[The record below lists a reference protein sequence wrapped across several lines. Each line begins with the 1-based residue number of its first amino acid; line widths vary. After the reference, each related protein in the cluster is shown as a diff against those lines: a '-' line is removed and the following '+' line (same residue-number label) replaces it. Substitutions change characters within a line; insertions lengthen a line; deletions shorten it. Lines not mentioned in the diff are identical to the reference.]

1 MNKTSIKN
9 FAIWARNKL
18 IEEITYKAG
27 LYGITDAGIA
37 PELPASTDTIKFY
50 NIGTKE
56 PAKVEGKEIQM
67 RNSLAKVIERK
78 AKDLKYKEAF
88 EYVVEEV
95 AYTWFNRLIAVRFME
110 VNDYLPSGVR
120 VLSSEI
126 SGKNEPDMVSSPF
139 ETDIDFT
146 DADREYMANL
156 KDDELFRFLF
166 IKQCNK
172 LNEVLPELFEKT
184 DNYTELLLTLSFTD
198 TDSVVYH
205 LVHDISEDDFN
216 VEKEG
221 QVQIIGWLYQY
232 YNTEPKDK
240 VFAALKKNVKI
251 SKENI
256 PAATQLFTPDW
267 IVRYMVENSLGR
279 LWVDGHQDF
288 DKSEWK
294 YYLEEAEQEDEVKAK
309 LEEIRAEAKNIS
321 PEDIKVLDPCM
332 GSGHILVYA
341 FDVLMQIYLS
351 QGYAERDAASLII
364 KNNLFGADIDKRAY
378 QLSYFALMMKGRAHD
393 RRFLT
398 REVKPN
404 ICNFQ
409 ELGGLEA
416 DNLNGE
422 LADFVKQFENAD
434 TYGSLLE
441 VGEFDAEK
449 IAAEINGFEEDM
461 FTVGYKDILDRML
474 VAYTVLGQK
483 YDVVVTNPPYMGA
496 SGMDTKL
503 TDYVKKNY
511 PDSKS
516 DLFAVFIE
524 KCIHFTKTNAY
535 YAMITQHAFMFL
547 SSYEKFREKLLHKTI
562 INMAHL
568 GSRAF
573 DEIGGEVVQT
583 TSFVNVNC
591 MIPFYLGSYIRLV
604 DGLSEAEKE
613 SKFNSKNSKYI
624 TSQENFKNIPGT
636 PFSYWI
642 NDCVYKAFNNK
653 QIGEQALLCQGLT
666 TTDNNLYV
674 RNWYE
679 PSYVNIYFEAQ
690 NSDDAKNSKLK
701 WFPFNKGGSF
711 RKWYGNNDLVV
722 NYKDDGLEIKNSV
735 LKKYP
740 YLKTPDFVVK
750 NSKHYFSEGLT
761 WSALAN
767 DFSIRYVKSGSICAD
782 KGQGLFSDD
791 YLKYYCGFLNSKVAS
806 IFLKILSPTL
816 DFNCGYVR
824 KTPIIY
830 PDNIDT
836 CNYIENH
843 VSNNINLSKEDWD
856 SFETSWDFIKHPFI
870 NGEKNIKSAFEK
882 WSTECEQRFTTLKAN
897 EEELNRIFID
907 IYGLQDELT
916 PEVED
921 KDVTVRKAD
930 LTRDVKSFIS
940 YAVGCMF
947 GRYSLDVDGLA
958 YAGGEW
964 DESKYK
970 SFIPDKD
977 NCIIITDE
985 EFFSDD
991 IVNRF
996 VEFVKTVYGEDTL
1009 EENLDFVADALGN
1022 KGATSRQKIRNY
1034 FLSDFIKD
1042 HNKIYQK
1049 RPIYWMFDSGKQN
1062 GFKALVYMHRWNA
1075 DTIGNVRVE
1084 YLHKLQRVYESEI
1097 NRMQE
1102 TIDNSANSKEIA
1114 NAEKRKDKLSK
1125 QQKEAR
1131 EYDEKISH
1139 LALMRTDIDLDDG
1152 VKVNY
1157 EKVQT
1162 AQDGRKLEVL
1172 VKI

>member
-205 LVHDISEDDFN
+205 LVHDIPEDDFN

-398 REVKPN
+398 RDVKPN
-404 ICNFQ
+404 LCNFQ
-409 ELGGLEA
+409 ELDGVNA
-416 DNLNGE
+416 DNLNGD
-422 LADFVKQFENAD
+422 LAAFAKQFINAD

-441 VGEFDAEK
+441 VEEFGIEK
-449 IAAEINGFEEDM
+449 IASDIENFEEDM
-461 FTVGYKDILDRML
+461 FTVGYKDILERML
-474 VAYTVLGQK
+474 VAYKILAQK
-483 YDVVVTNPPYMGA
+483 YDVVVTNPPYMG
-496 SGMDTKL
+496 SDGMNSIL
-503 TDYVKKNY
+503 YNY
-511 PDSKS
+511 TFKVYNDGSA
-516 DLFAVFIE
+516 DLFSCFIQRC
-524 KCIHFTKTNAY
+524 KTITKSKGYFAL
-535 YAMITQHAFMFL
+535 ITMHSWMFL
-547 SSYEKFREKLLHKTI
+547 PTYTEFRKLYNKQIT
-562 INMAHL
+562 INMLHL
-568 GSRAF
+568 GAHAF
-573 DEIGGEVVQT
+573 DEINGEIVKT
-583 TSFVNVNC
+583 TTFINYNNTIESYSSTYIDLTKFDGEKNKEKAFHEKEKIYYTKNSLFNKIPEQKNAYWLSNNAVNC
-591 MIPFYLGSYIRLV
+591 FSNINFGEICAVKS
-604 DGLSEAEKE
+604 GLS
-613 SKFNSKNSKYI
+613 
-624 TSQENFKNIPGT
+624 TG
-636 PFSYWI
+636 
-642 NDCVYKAFNNK
+642 
-653 QIGEQALLCQGLT
+653 
-666 TTDNNLYV
+666 DNPLFL
-674 RNWYE
+674 REWYE
-679 PSYVNIYFEAQ
+679 INNNYFSVFS
-690 NSDDAKNSKLK
+690 NTKK
-701 WFPFNKGGSF
+701 WVPYNKGVATWRWYGMNSLVLHWNEDGNILKATKKAVFRNSSFYFRKGITWTGISSGKGSF
-711 RKWYGNNDLVV
+711 RFSPEGYVFDSNKGPMIFT
-722 NYKDDGLEIKNSV
+722 KDDQLFYIMGL
-735 LKKYP
+735 
-740 YLKTPDFVVK
+740 
-750 NSKHYFSEGLT
+750 
-761 WSALAN
+761 
-767 DFSIRYVKSGSICAD
+767 
-782 KGQGLFSDD
+782 
-791 YLKYYCGFLNSKVAS
+791 LNSKVS
-806 IFLKILSPTL
+806 IYFINALNQTISLQIGDVQKIPYIG
-816 DFNCGYVR
+816 DDAN
-824 KTPIIY
+824 KKII
-830 PDNIDT
+830 DST
-836 CNYIENH
+836 VE
-843 VSNNINLSKEDWD
+843 NNIQLCRYDWD
-856 SFETSWDFIKHPFI
+856 SFEISWDFIKHPFLVM
-870 NGEKNIKSAFEK
+870 NDKSKEKSNEILTKISDSFGLWKAF
-882 WSTECEQRFTTLKAN
+882 TDIQFNTLKHN

-958 YAGGEW
+958 YAGGDW
-964 DESKYK
+964 DDSKYK
-970 SFIPDKD
+970 SFIPVKD

-1034 FLSDFIKD
+1034 FLSNFIKD

-1062 GFKALVYMHRWNA
+1062 GFKALVYMHRWKA

>member
-146 DADREYMANL
+146 DADREYMTNL

-398 REVKPN
+398 RDVKPN
-404 ICNFQ
+404 LCNFQ
-409 ELGGLEA
+409 ELDGVNA
-416 DNLNGE
+416 DNLNGD
-422 LADFVKQFENAD
+422 LAAFAKQFINAD

-441 VGEFDAEK
+441 VEEFDIEK
-449 IAAEINGFEEDM
+449 IASDIENFEEDM
-461 FTVGYKDILDRML
+461 FNVGYKDILEKMF
-474 VAYTVLGQK
+474 VAYRILAQK
-483 YDVVVTNPPYMGA
+483 YDVVVTNPPYMGG
-496 SGMDTKL
+496 SGMDAKL
-503 TDYVKKNY
+503 SDYVKKNY

-516 DLFAVFIE
+516 DMFAVFIE
-524 KCIHFTKTNAY
+524 KCGKNTKQNGY
-535 YAMITQHAFMFL
+535 YAMITQHAWMFL
-547 SSYEKFREKLLHKTI
+547 SSYEKLREKLMQKATV
-562 INMAHL
+562 NMAHL
-568 GSRAF
+568 GVKAF

-583 TSFVNVNC
+583 TTFVNLNNH
-591 MIPFYLGSYIRLV
+591 ITNFKSKFERLV
-604 DGLSEAEKE
+604 DVNGEEEKRILYLSHENCYT
-613 SKFNSKNSKYI
+613 SK
-624 TSQENFKNIPGT
+624 QENFSKIPGS
-636 PFSYWI
+636 PVAYWVSE
-642 NDCVYKAFNNK
+642 NMQNVFANSNK
-653 QIGEQALLCQGLT
+653 LSNFGKPKQGMAT
-666 TTDNNLYV
+666 ADNKRFV
-674 RNWYE
+674 RAWYE
-679 PSYVNIYFEAQ
+679 VSMKKISFNGYA
-690 NSDDAKNSKLK
+690 K
-701 WFPFNKGGSF
+701 WFPYNNGGGF
-711 RKWYGNNDLVV
+711 RKWYGFNTDVV
-722 NYKDDGLEIKNSV
+722 NWENDGNEIKSFSKSYVRNENDYFKTGITWNAITSSDISVRFFDAGFIFSNAGMAIFTEDKYRNYLLALINSCV
-735 LKKYP
+735 
-740 YLKTPDFVVK
+740 
-750 NSKHYFSEGLT
+750 SKC
-761 WSALAN
+761 
-767 DFSIRYVKSGSICAD
+767 I
-782 KGQGLFSDD
+782 
-791 YLKYYCGFLNSKVAS
+791 
-806 IFLKILSPTL
+806 LKIISPTL
-816 DFNCGYVR
+816 NYNAGDIGNIPV
-824 KTPIIY
+824 IY
-830 PDNIDT
+830 NDIS
-836 CNYIENH
+836 
-843 VSNNINLSKEDWD
+843 VSDLTNRCINLSKNDWD
-856 SFETSWDFIKHPFI
+856 SFETSWDFVKHPFLVM
-870 NGEKNIKSAFEK
+870 NDKSKEKSNEILTKISDSFGLWKAF
-882 WSTECEQRFTTLKAN
+882 TDIQFNTLKHN

-921 KDVTVRKAD
+921 KDVTVQKAD

-970 SFIPDKD
+970 SFIPDRD

>member
-205 LVHDISEDDFN
+205 LVHDIPEDDFN

-398 REVKPN
+398 RDVKPN
-404 ICNFQ
+404 LCNFQ
-409 ELGGLEA
+409 EFDGVNA
-416 DNLNGE
+416 DNLNGD
-422 LADFVKQFENAD
+422 LAAFAKQFINAD

-441 VGEFDAEK
+441 VEEFGIEK
-449 IAAEINGFEEDM
+449 IASDIENFEEDI
-461 FTVGYKDILDRML
+461 FNVGYKDIIERML
-474 VAYTVLGQK
+474 VAYKILAQK
-483 YDVVVTNPPYMGA
+483 YDVVVTNPPYMGG
-496 SGMDTKL
+496 SGMDAKL
-503 TDYVKKNY
+503 SDYVKKNY

-516 DLFAVFIE
+516 DMFAVFIE
-524 KCIHFTKTNAY
+524 KCGIYTKQNGY
-535 YAMITQHAFMFL
+535 YAMITQHAWMFL
-547 SSYEKFREKLLHKTI
+547 SSYESLRTKLLSHTTV
-562 INMAHL
+562 NMAHL
-568 GSRAF
+568 GARAF

-583 TSFVNVNC
+583 TAFINAAKPIKDYSGVYV
-591 MIPFYLGSYIRLV
+591 RLV
-604 DGLSEAEKE
+604 DINGENEKAELFLSGKNRYTSNQINF
-613 SKFNSKNSKYI
+613 SK
-624 TSQENFKNIPGT
+624 IPGL
-636 PFSYWI
+636 PVAYWMS
-642 NDCVYKAFNNK
+642 NNFLRTFDNNK
-653 QIGEQALLCQGLT
+653 IGE
-666 TTDNNLYV
+666 LYDV
-674 RNWYE
+674 SNCIQPGDSVLFLRLWYE
-679 PSYVNIYFEAQ
+679 ISV
-690 NSDDAKNSKLK
+690 SKINYD
-701 WFPFNKGGSF
+701 WRFVSKGGSY
-711 RKWYGNNDLVV
+711 RKWYGNIEYILNYGENGEHLLTHPKTTLRTPEKYFQIGFVWSRISTGPISVRFWSEEKLVTDAGPILYCDKLYYLALLNNTV
-722 NYKDDGLEIKNSV
+722 INHILQFISPTINYQVGNISKIPVIYNE
-735 LKKYP
+735 LKK
-740 YLKTPDFVVK
+740 
-750 NSKHYFSEGLT
+750 E
-761 WSALAN
+761 
-767 DFSIRYVKSGSICAD
+767 
-782 KGQGLFSDD
+782 
-791 YLKYYCGFLNSKVAS
+791 
-806 IFLKILSPTL
+806 
-816 DFNCGYVR
+816 
-824 KTPIIY
+824 II
-830 PDNIDT
+830 
-836 CNYIENH
+836 EKL
-843 VSNNINLSKEDWD
+843 VEENINLSKIDWD
-856 SFETSWDFIKHPFI
+856 SFEISWDFIKHPFLVM
-870 NGEKNIKSAFEK
+870 NDKSKEKSNEILTKISDSFGLWKAF
-882 WSTECEQRFTTLKAN
+882 TDIQFNTLKHN

>member
-279 LWVDGHQDF
+279 LWVDGHSDF

-398 REVKPN
+398 RDVKPN
-404 ICNFQ
+404 LCNFQ
-409 ELGGLEA
+409 EFDGVNA
-416 DNLNGE
+416 DNLNGD
-422 LADFVKQFENAD
+422 LAAFAKQFINAD

-441 VGEFDAEK
+441 VEEFDIEK
-449 IAAEINGFEEDM
+449 IASDIENFEEDM
-461 FTVGYKDILDRML
+461 FNVGYKDILEKMF
-474 VAYTVLGQK
+474 VAYRILAQK
-483 YDVVVTNPPYMGA
+483 YDVVVTNPPYMGG
-496 SGMDTKL
+496 SGMDAKL
-503 TDYVKKNY
+503 SDYVKKNY

-516 DLFAVFIE
+516 DMFAVFIE
-524 KCIHFTKTNAY
+524 KCGIYTKQNGY
-535 YAMITQHAFMFL
+535 YAMITQHAWMFL
-547 SSYEKFREKLLHKTI
+547 SSYEKLREKLMQKTTV
-562 INMAHL
+562 NMAHL
-568 GSRAF
+568 GVKAF
-573 DEIGGEVVQT
+573 DEIGGEIVQT
-583 TSFVNVNC
+583 TTFVNLNNH
-591 MIPFYLGSYIRLV
+591 ITNFKSEFERLV
-604 DGLSEAEKE
+604 DVNGEEEKRVLYLSHENCYTSKQENFSKIPGSPVAYWVSENVYNSFENKLLGVVAPTKKGLDTGDNNRFLRYWFEIDYLKLGINFHNSEDFSNHCMKWAPHDKGGEYRRWYGNKEWVINWENNGFELHNSKANLRSEKYYFNSAITWCSLSSGKISFRYSDYGAISNTAGSSLYPLEKE
-613 SKFNSKNSKYI
+613 SKY
-624 TSQENFKNIPGT
+624 
-636 PFSYWI
+636 
-642 NDCVYKAFNNK
+642 
-653 QIGEQALLCQGLT
+653 LL
-666 TTDNNLYV
+666 
-674 RNWYE
+674 
-679 PSYVNIYFEAQ
+679 
-690 NSDDAKNSKLK
+690 
-701 WFPFNKGGSF
+701 
-711 RKWYGNNDLVV
+711 
-722 NYKDDGLEIKNSV
+722 
-735 LKKYP
+735 
-740 YLKTPDFVVK
+740 
-750 NSKHYFSEGLT
+750 
-761 WSALAN
+761 
-767 DFSIRYVKSGSICAD
+767 
-782 KGQGLFSDD
+782 
-791 YLKYYCGFLNSKVAS
+791 GFLNSNVTQY
-806 IFLKILSPTL
+806 ILDIISPTL
-816 DFNCGYVR
+816 NYSAGPVSLLPVIFSTNTDDIDFYV
-824 KTPIIY
+824 
-830 PDNIDT
+830 
-836 CNYIENH
+836 
-843 VSNNINLSKEDWD
+843 NINISLSQKDWD
-856 SFETSWDFIKHPFI
+856 SFETSWDFVKHPFLVM
-870 NGEKNIKSAFEK
+870 NDKSKEKSNEILKKISDSFGLWKAF
-882 WSTECEQRFTTLKAN
+882 TDIQFNTLKHN

>member
-279 LWVDGHQDF
+279 LWIDGHQDF

-398 REVKPN
+398 RDVKPN
-404 ICNFQ
+404 LCNFQ
-409 ELGGLEA
+409 EFDGVNA
-416 DNLNGE
+416 DNLNGD
-422 LADFVKQFENAD
+422 LAAFAKQFINAD

-441 VGEFDAEK
+441 VEEFGIEK
-449 IAAEINGFEEDM
+449 IASDIENFEEDM
-461 FTVGYKDILDRML
+461 FTVGYKDILERML
-474 VAYTVLGQK
+474 VAYKILAQK
-483 YDVVVTNPPYMGA
+483 YDVVVTNPPYMGG
-496 SGMDTKL
+496 SGMNSILSDFAK
-503 TDYVKKNY
+503 VQY
-511 PDSKS
+511 PDYKS
-516 DLFAVFIE
+516 DLFSVFMI
-524 KCIHFTKTNAY
+524 KCMNFAKSNGFLGLLTPY
-535 YAMITQHAFMFL
+535 VWMFIQ
-547 SSYEKFREKLLHKTI
+547 SYEKLRNHIYCSKTI
-562 INMAHL
+562 ETLIQFEYSAFEEATVPICTFALRNRKTNKKGCYFRLTDFRGGMEVQRQKTIEAIENHNCGFYYESNSENFSKIPGSPVAYWVSENFIRVFENGKRL
-568 GSRAF
+568 GNIA
-573 DEIGGEVVQT
+573 
-583 TSFVNVNC
+583 
-591 MIPFYLGSYIRLV
+591 
-604 DGLSEAEKE
+604 
-613 SKFNSKNSKYI
+613 NSK
-624 TSQENFKNIPGT
+624 
-636 PFSYWI
+636 
-642 NDCVYKAFNNK
+642 
-653 QIGEQALLCQGLT
+653 QGIAT
-666 TTDNNLYV
+666 ADNNRFLREWFEV
-674 RNWYE
+674 SKE
-679 PSYVNIYFEAQ
+679 NIYFDCSSHE
-690 NSDDAKNSKLK
+690 KSKVSKKK
-701 WFPFNKGGSF
+701 WYPYNKGGEF
-711 RKWYGNNDLVV
+711 RRWYGNNDFVI
-722 NYKDDGLEIKNSV
+722 NWENDGAELKEFKKSV
-735 LKKYP
+735 IRNPNFFFK
-740 YLKTPDFVVK
+740 
-750 NSKHYFSEGLT
+750 SSIT
-761 WSALAN
+761 WSDITSSTNAFRYKPIGNLFDVCGMSVFTEDNYNYFLALFNTKIVAN
-767 DFSIRYVKSGSICAD
+767 I
-782 KGQGLFSDD
+782 
-791 YLKYYCGFLNSKVAS
+791 LKIIAPTMHCQCGDVANIPVIIDEKQNSKVNA
-806 IFLKILSPTL
+806 F
-816 DFNCGYVR
+816 VEE
-824 KTPIIY
+824 
-830 PDNIDT
+830 NI
-836 CNYIENH
+836 
-843 VSNNINLSKEDWD
+843 SLSKTDWD
-856 SFETSWDFIKHPFI
+856 SFETSWDFVKHPFLVM
-870 NGEKNIKSAFEK
+870 NDKSKEKSNEIITKISDSFGLWKAF
-882 WSTECEQRFTTLKAN
+882 TDIQFNTLKHN

-1009 EENLDFVADALGN
+1009 EENLDFIADALGN

-1139 LALMRTDIDLDDG
+1139 LGPYAHRH
-1152 VKVNY
+1152 
-1157 EKVQT
+1157 
-1162 AQDGRKLEVL
+1162 
-1172 VKI
+1172 